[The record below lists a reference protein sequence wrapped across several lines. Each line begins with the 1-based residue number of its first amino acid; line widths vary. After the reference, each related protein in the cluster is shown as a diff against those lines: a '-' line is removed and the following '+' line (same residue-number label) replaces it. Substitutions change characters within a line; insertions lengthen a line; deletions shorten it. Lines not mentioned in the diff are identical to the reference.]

1 MNETLLGEFTERVI
15 AAEEAFDAWGKAKA
29 EARAPLPADR
39 AEQIQR
45 AQSQRVE
52 EARLRF
58 EICHHRLLGFFEGVI
73 ASTGPG

>member
-1 MNETLLGEFTERVI
+1 MNEALLGEFAERVI

-29 EARAPLPADR
+29 ESLAPLPSDR

-45 AQSQRVE
+45 AQSRRVD
-52 EARLRF
+52 EARLRY

-73 ASTGPG
+73 ASTGTG